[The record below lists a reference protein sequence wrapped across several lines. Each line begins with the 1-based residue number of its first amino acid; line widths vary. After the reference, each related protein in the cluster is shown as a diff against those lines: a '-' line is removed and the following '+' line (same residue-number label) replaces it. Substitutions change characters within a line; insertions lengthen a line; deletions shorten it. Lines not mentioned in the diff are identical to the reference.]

1 MNAYADRR
9 QVGINITFDLIDT
22 EAAGDATPSA
32 SDAEPFS
39 RLPKLLDRAAV
50 SPGKIMT
57 MEDDLVVTDGTWD
70 VMPDGTE
77 VPWWS
82 TALSDDNGRFNQPPT
97 LTMTLSSPA
106 SSVGFSLTFD
116 EPAGCWPA
124 EVRITSYNGT
134 QQLAQEV
141 FQVSG
146 PLLAADMPVEGY
158 NKVVAEFL
166 STPVPYRRIKM
177 YSFLFGIIQRF
188 DPATIVTAT
197 FSFGCSAACES
208 IPSAELVFTI
218 DNRDRRYNLINPQG
232 IYKYLQDGQVIETGM
247 SIDGERVETGEYYFT
262 KSEAQ
267 DGAATAQITANDRV
281 YAWDRELYNAG
292 ATGTWTLGAALRA
305 VLGPSAVFSF
315 GPGLEARTVGKA
327 IPVGTSKREAVRLLC
342 QAARCTCWVDR
353 KGVVVCRDLTIEATG
368 VDTLDDDNMY
378 TMDGVA
384 VSERVDSVV
393 LTVRDEFSGAEA
405 KVYTAGTGV
414 NVKSMQNPCAVDGQA
429 VADWLLGI
437 FRQRLNYD
445 VQNRGNPSVLTG
457 DTITI
462 YNAYQEPGRAVMTNQ
477 QLSYNGGLV
486 AQTKALG
493 EAWT

>member
-9 QVGINITFDLIDT
+9 QVGIDITFKLVDT
-22 EAAGDATPSA
+22 EAAKDATPSV
-32 SDAEPFS
+32 SNAEPFS
-39 RLPKLLDRAAV
+39 RPLELLDGVAV

-70 VMPDGTE
+70 VMPDGMD
-77 VPWWS
+77 VPWWT
-82 TALSDDNGRFNQPPT
+82 TALSDGSGAFSIPPT

-116 EPAGCWPA
+116 EPAGCWPE
-124 EVRITSYNGT
+124 EVRITAYNGT

-141 FQVSG
+141 FRVSG
-146 PLLAADMPVEGY
+146 PLLAADMPVDGY

-166 STPVPYRRIKM
+166 STPAPYRRIKM

-188 DPATIVTAT
+188 DASAVMTAT
-197 FSFGCSAACES
+197 FSFGCSATCES
-208 IPSAELVFTI
+208 IPSAELVFTF
-218 DNRDRRYNLINPQG
+218 DNRARRYNLINPKG

-247 SIDGERVETGEYYFT
+247 TIDGDRVPTGEYYFT

-267 DGAATAQITANDRV
+267 DGAMTAQITANDRV

-305 VLGPSAVFSF
+305 VLGTSAVFSF

-327 IPVGTSKREAVRLLC
+327 VPVGTSKREAARLLC

-353 KGVVVCRDLTIEATG
+353 AGVVVVRDLAISGTG
-368 VDTLDDDNMY
+368 VDTLDADNLY
-378 TMDGVA
+378 TMDGIK

-414 NVKSMQNPCAVDGQA
+414 NVKSIQNPCAVDGQA

-445 VQNRGNPSVLTG
+445 VQNRGNPAVLTG

-462 YNAYQEPGRAVMTNQ
+462 YNAYQEPGRAVMTSQ

-493 EAWT
+493 EAWE